1 MSSLLGLSAS
11 YFFFSSFLLS
21 LSLSIINSNPSMLSF
36 DLSHSRTYFTFCYL
50 NVASFEAVLFLSV
63 SISSPAFLC
72 LFCLSQKH
80 LSSPIFIW
88 CHDFSFNISGLKFNL
103 PISLIVIST
112 GLIVIYTPPIH
123 TQKKVNAY
131 FKFNCIFLVQQY
143 FKWTMFE
150 QLIELLTF
158 F

>member
-1 MSSLLGLSAS
+1 
-11 YFFFSSFLLS
+11 
-21 LSLSIINSNPSMLSF
+21 
-36 DLSHSRTYFTFCYL
+36 
-50 NVASFEAVLFLSV
+50 
-63 SISSPAFLC
+63 
-72 LFCLSQKH
+72 
-80 LSSPIFIW
+80 
-88 CHDFSFNISGLKFNL
+88 
-103 PISLIVIST
+103 LIVIST

-158 F
+158 FLISRDDQSY